1 MNQHMRGPALAMLFL
16 VMAAP
21 PGWSQ
26 STIPNA
32 IPTVAIPEPAPKAAT
47 PPAAAQGRGASTP
60 PAADPAA
67 APITGI
73 KVVNFSSEYYIG
85 GGAGIV
91 GNQADHVWA
100 AKDGNLPQSFVLEL
114 PTEAVISY
122 LVINNQ
128 AFGDP
133 KGASKDIEISV
144 SPLGAAFGFGPP
156 VKAVLE
162 RGEIG
167 QAIMLQPPLKGR
179 WVKLRILSNH
189 GRMDSTTL
197 GIVQVIGRPVT
208 P

>member
-1 MNQHMRGPALAMLFL
+1 MRGPALAMLFL
-16 VMAAP
+16 VMTAP

-47 PPAAAQGRGASTP
+47 PPAAAQGRGASAP
-60 PAADPAA
+60 PTADPAA
-67 APITGI
+67 APIKGI
-73 KVVNFSSEYYIG
+73 KVVNFSSEYYVG
-85 GGAGIV
+85 SGAAIV
-91 GNQADHVWA
+91 GEKTDHVWA
-100 AKDGNLPQSFVLEL
+100 AKDGNFPQSFVLEL
-114 PTEAVISY
+114 PSEAVISY

-144 SPLGAAFGFGPP
+144 SSQGSAFGFSPP
-156 VKAVLE
+156 VKALLE

-167 QAIMLQPPLKGR
+167 QGIALQPPLKGR
-179 WVKLRILSNH
+179 WVKIRILSNY
-189 GRMDSTTL
+189 GRTDSTTL